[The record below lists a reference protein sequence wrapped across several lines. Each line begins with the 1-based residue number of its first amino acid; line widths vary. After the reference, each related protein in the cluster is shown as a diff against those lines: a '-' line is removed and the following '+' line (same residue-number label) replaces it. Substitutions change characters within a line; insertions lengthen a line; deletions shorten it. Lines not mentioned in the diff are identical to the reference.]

1 MIIQYSVA
9 AIALALIWLVVFLIS
24 TLQKGMVT
32 IGEANQTLVEVR
44 NAINDLSGESKQLLQ
59 TANEITDD
67 VKTKMKTVEPLLDSA
82 QDVGE
87 AIHSVTDSVKKAT
100 NGFRTEFTPKK
111 TMLSNPKT
119 NLDKKKI

>member
-9 AIALALIWLVVFLIS
+9 AIALAFIWLVVFLIS

-44 NAINDLSGESKQLLQ
+44 NAIHDLSGESKQLLQ

-67 VKTKMKTVEPLLDSA
+67 VKTKIKTVEPLLDSA

-87 AIHSVTDSVKKAT
+87 AIHSVTDSVKKPLTASGQSFPRKNQCYQT
-100 NGFRTEFTPKK
+100 QKP
-111 TMLSNPKT
+111 
-119 NLDKKKI
+119 I

>member
-9 AIALALIWLVVFLIS
+9 ASALAFIWLVVFLIS

-44 NAINDLSGESKQLLQ
+44 NAIHDLSGESKQLLQ

-87 AIHSVTDSVKKAT
+87 AIHSVTNSVKKAT
-100 NGFRTEFTPKK
+100 NGFRTEFPPKK
-111 TMLSNPKT
+111 INAIKPKSQ
-119 NLDKKKI
+119 IR